1 MTLTVSNN
9 SAVAFASHYLG
20 KNQKALQMSI
30 KKLASGKKIVA
41 PGDDPGTLSVSM
53 KLNAAVT
60 RLTGARNNVQNGISF
75 MEVQDGMLETAG
87 RIINRMAEMKGM
99 ATADPMKSD
108 QDVDSYNNEF
118 HDLQQQL
125 FQISQ
130 QTFNGS
136 SIFANTL
143 DKSDGPQGDGNVEA
157 DLVVFK
163 SDTQSHALSIFT
175 SDNGLLEGEHG
186 MVDKRTGHEPSL
198 RIPLVVRYPD
208 LVSPKYPKKIEAQ
221 TLTLDFASSILEI
234 CGAPPLKKTQGKSW
248 KKLITTGDPEWRTS
262 WYYEYNYEKQFPYT
276 PNVRALRTDEW
287 KYIRYPH
294 GDGSPDKHMA
304 ELYNLKSDPGETR
317 NLIKD
322 ARYEALVAKLRKE
335 LDQRIQE
342 ANPGKKDEMPM
353 DEGIKGELPDEKIR

>member
-1 MTLTVSNN
+1 
-9 SAVAFASHYLG
+9 
-20 KNQKALQMSI
+20 MSI

-136 SIFANTL
+136 SIFANTV
-143 DKSDGPQGDGNVEA
+143 DREGAGSDASNINN
-157 DLVVFK
+157 LVVFK
-163 SDTQSHALSIFT
+163 NSNKSHAISIFT
-175 SDNGLLEGEHG
+175 SDNGSTGTKISIFKASLLSALAIGT
-186 MVDKRTGHEPSL
+186 TGT
-198 RIPLVVRYPD
+198 
-208 LVSPKYPKKIEAQ
+208 KIDQAFNTGQ
-221 TLTLDFASSILEI
+221 ASSDAEVVSFAASIANDVWDLDAVSMAVFEKALENIAYLRAEGGGSMSRLNFAADSIASYTTNMRAALGRIEDVDIAEESSNLAKFSIL
-234 CGAPPLKKTQGKSW
+234 TQAAAAMVAQAN
-248 KKLITTGDPEWRTS
+248 TTND
-262 WYYEYNYEKQFPYT
+262 
-276 PNVRALRTDEW
+276 VAL
-287 KYIRYPH
+287 
-294 GDGSPDKHMA
+294 M
-304 ELYNLKSDPGETR
+304 L
-317 NLIKD
+317 
-322 ARYEALVAKLRKE
+322 LR
-335 LDQRIQE
+335 
-342 ANPGKKDEMPM
+342 
-353 DEGIKGELPDEKIR
+353 